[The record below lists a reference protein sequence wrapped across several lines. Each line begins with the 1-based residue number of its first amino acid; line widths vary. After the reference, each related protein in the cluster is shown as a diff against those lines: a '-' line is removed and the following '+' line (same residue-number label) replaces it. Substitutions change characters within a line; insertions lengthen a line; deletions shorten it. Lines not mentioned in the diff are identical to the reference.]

1 MSDLVEATP
10 KRSADCFLD
19 VKPRPP
25 DDALG
30 RVGEA
35 RSAVG
40 EWVEGGKG
48 QHVFGRLLPRRLISV
63 HNVSGLGFGGSR
75 PLEAPHCH
83 LFDLMFKCLKLS
95 VTV

>member
-1 MSDLVEATP
+1 MSDPVEATP

-40 EWVEGGKG
+40 EWDEGGRG
-48 QHVFGRLLPRRLISV
+48 NMFLEDVFQEDSDFNTQRVWTWLWRKLTFRSSSLPFI
-63 HNVSGLGFGGSR
+63 
-75 PLEAPHCH
+75 
-83 LFDLMFKCLKLS
+83 
-95 VTV
+95 

>member
-1 MSDLVEATP
+1 MSGLVEATP
-10 KRSADCFLD
+10 KQSADCFLD

-40 EWVEGGKG
+40 EWVEA
-48 QHVFGRLLPRRLISV
+48 GRGNMFLEDFFQEDSDLSTQCVWTWLWRKPTFRSSSLPFI
-63 HNVSGLGFGGSR
+63 
-75 PLEAPHCH
+75 
-83 LFDLMFKCLKLS
+83 
-95 VTV
+95 